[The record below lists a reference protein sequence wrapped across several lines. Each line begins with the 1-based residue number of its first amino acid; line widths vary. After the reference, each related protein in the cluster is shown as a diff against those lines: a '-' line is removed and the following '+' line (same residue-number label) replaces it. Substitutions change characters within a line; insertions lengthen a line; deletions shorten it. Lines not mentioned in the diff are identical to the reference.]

1 MSIAKQSRASQPDQS
16 IDGAAFSMEVV
27 DDICALEARYAGYFA
42 PGYFEQY
49 GAAGGYIDGLEVEP
63 LFDHAVA
70 AGTFDMRSPRSQKRD
85 EVASIP
91 ATSVTW
97 LPSETT
103 TRSSA
108 ACGGHWTS
116 KPKTWTTPS
125 ISPTP
130 TPRSPPPARRNCH
143 RHGARSAVGALQTT
157 TRAGLVLACHGAP
170 PLPSRT
176 RGRHMSPSLLKE

>member
-130 TPRSPPPARRNCH
+130 TPRCRGTADDDAGGARRGVP
-143 RHGARSAVGALQTT
+143 RRAPFTVEDARPAYEPVVAERVRLINHTCID
-157 TRAGLVLACHGAP
+157 L
-170 PLPSRT
+170 
-176 RGRHMSPSLLKE
+176 